1 MKDQKSMEKDLQR
14 YYKEKDETEIID
26 AMRSAAVDEK
36 DVNAAHEWQEMQAR
50 RDFRRSLEEMD
61 ADN

>member
-1 MKDQKSMEKDLQR
+1 MEKDLQR
-14 YYKEKDETEIID
+14 YYKEKDEAEIID